1 MAEQLIKNM
10 EKAVPQDLA
19 GMVEYETGQ
28 VVSLTLAQKPGAGI
42 TLFAFDREEEIG
54 THAAG
59 GDAMANVLEGE
70 AEITVGGVTHLVRGG
85 QSILMPAG
93 VPHSLKARTRFKMM
107 LVVIFPEKN

>member
-1 MAEQLIKNM
+1 MESQLIKNM
-10 EKAVPQDLA
+10 EKAVPQNLA
-19 GMVEYETGQ
+19 GMVEYEKGQ

-42 TLFAFDREEEIG
+42 TLFAFEQGEEIG
-54 THAAG
+54 THASG

-70 AEITVGGVTHLVRGG
+70 AEITIGGVTQLVCGG

-93 VPHSLKARTRFKMM
+93 IPHSLKARTRFKMM